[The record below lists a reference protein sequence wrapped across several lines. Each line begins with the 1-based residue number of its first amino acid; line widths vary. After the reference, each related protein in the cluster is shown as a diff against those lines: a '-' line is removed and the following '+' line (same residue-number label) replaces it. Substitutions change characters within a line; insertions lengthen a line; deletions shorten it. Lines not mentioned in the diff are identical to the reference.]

1 MSVLAPL
8 LEAARAR
15 ARHDARV
22 TPIAEL
28 RRQVAAMPAAPRFQA
43 ALRYA
48 DRLAIVAEVKRRS
61 PSAGEF
67 ASVADGPA
75 AAAEL
80 ARAYT
85 DAGAAAVSILAE
97 PAPFGGAAKGL
108 DG

>member
-15 ARHDARV
+15 ARHDARI

-28 RRQVAAMPAAPRFQA
+28 RRQVAAMPAAPRFEA

-67 ASVADGPA
+67 ASVADGPRRWPRSPA
-75 AAAEL
+75 LRRRRSSSAL
-80 ARAYT
+80 DPDRA
-85 DAGAAAVSILAE
+85 DALRWV
-97 PAPFGGAAKGL
+97 
-108 DG
+108 